1 MLNPFDSKKA
11 EEELKKREEVLNNLK
26 REKGIQRV
34 VNYYRI
40 IKKRNMY
47 HPSINN
53 HKYLTIIAAH
63 VHTPMKLATLIN
75 NVNIIDYDCNDI
87 IIINSASLP
96 YNDQVIALCEKRNI
110 KYVEVENSPS
120 IDFGKW
126 LHILKNN
133 DWTTY
138 DFVFFTNDS
147 YTIHK
152 PIHHFYNLT
161 SKMNVELYGYNDS
174 TQVRHHYQSYLF
186 SVKKEAINKFINA
199 VEPNIANMRVPYDV
213 VMNYEINMT
222 DWFQTKDC
230 FLKIGNEFYNKG
242 YNIFFTNDLF
252 YGRLFSGRLLPFSK
266 IKRVI

>member
-1 MLNPFDSKKA
+1 
-11 EEELKKREEVLNNLK
+11 
-26 REKGIQRV
+26 
-34 VNYYRI
+34 
-40 IKKRNMY
+40 MY

-63 VHTPMKLATLIN
+63 VHNKTKLDTLVN
-75 NVNIIDYDCNDI
+75 NVITLDYDCNDI
-87 IIINSASLP
+87 IIINSSGLP
-96 YNDQVIALCEKRNI
+96 YNNEVNELCERRKI
-110 KYVEVENSPS
+110 KYVEVDNLPT

-133 DWTTY
+133 NWTTY

-186 SVKKEAINKFINA
+186 SVKKEAINKFINS
-199 VEPNIANMRVPYDV
+199 VEPNIANMTVPYDV
-213 VMNYEINMT
+213 VLNYEVNMT

-242 YNIFFTNDLF
+242 HNIFFTNDLF
-252 YGRLFSGRLLPFSK
+252 YGRLFSCRLLPFSK
-266 IKRVI
+266 IKRVT